1 MADRG
6 DHGHCC
12 ALETGYLAVLPRE
25 HLRSPEA
32 RGVVTSLGVLVRVRS
47 WCGSGVVRHNK
58 SIGKEVTVS
67 VTEDGIDYRAGL
79 VSIDVPWDRIQH
91 VDSRKDYWILVVDRV
106 HRIILYKG
114 AFTREQLAELSLFL
128 SARPS
133 VTGSRRRLG

>member
-1 MADRG
+1 
-6 DHGHCC
+6 
-12 ALETGYLAVLPRE
+12 
-25 HLRSPEA
+25 
-32 RGVVTSLGVLVRVRS
+32 LVWFR
-47 WCGSGVVRHNK
+47 VVRHNK